1 VFKLQITRLGDTTVP
16 HSLGKESAEHF
27 T

>member
-1 VFKLQITRLGDTTVP
+1 VFKLQITRLGDMTGSR
-16 HSLGKESAEHF
+16 SLGKESAAHF